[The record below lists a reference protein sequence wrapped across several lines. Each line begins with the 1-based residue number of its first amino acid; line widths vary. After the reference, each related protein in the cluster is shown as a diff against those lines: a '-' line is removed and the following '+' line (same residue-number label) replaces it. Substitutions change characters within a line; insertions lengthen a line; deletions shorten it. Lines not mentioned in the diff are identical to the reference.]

1 MNTEI
6 NSAKKEEKLKF
17 KYNKK
22 SKLNRKEWI
31 SSYLFLL
38 PAGIFF
44 ITFVVVPMFDGIL
57 ISFQDYTLR
66 GSKWIGLDNYI
77 SIFRDPIFIKSLGNT
92 LLLVLGNVPCVLVFS
107 LFVSLTIYKKS
118 SIVRSFFRSVF
129 YLPAIASVVSITVV
143 WGWILNPNYG
153 ILNYILQSLGG
164 SPHNWL
170 SDPSIAKWSIL
181 IINVTLSV
189 GQPIVLYLA
198 GLGNIPK
205 DYIEAA
211 EIDGA
216 NSRQVFFNITWPMLK
231 PTSLYIFIITT
242 INSFQ
247 CFSLIQLLTSG
258 GPNYSTTTIMYQVY
272 ENSFT
277 LGQFG
282 LASAMGMVLAVIV
295 IIVSMIQYKFL
306 GSDVNY

>member
-6 NSAKKEEKLKF
+6 NSTKTEDVLKF
-17 KYNKK
+17 KYNRK
-22 SKLNRKEWI
+22 SKLNRQEWK
-31 SSYLFLL
+31 SAYLFLL
-38 PAGIFF
+38 PAAIFF
-44 ITFVVVPMFDGIL
+44 ITFVVVPMIDGIL

-66 GSKWIGLDNYI
+66 QSKWIGLDNYI
-77 SIFRDPIFIKSLGNT
+77 KIFGDPVFRKSLGNT
-92 LLLVLGNVPCVLVFS
+92 MILVLGNVPCVLVFA
-107 LFVSLTIYKKS
+107 LFVSLTIYKRS
-118 SIVRSFFRSVF
+118 SKIRSFFRAVF

-153 ILNYILQSLGG
+153 ILNYIIQSLGG

-198 GLGNIPK
+198 ALGNIPK
-205 DYIEAA
+205 DYLEAA

-216 NSRQVFFNITWPMLK
+216 NSRQVFMHITWPMLK

-282 LASAMGMVLAVIV
+282 LASSMGMVLAVIV
-295 IIVSMIQYKFL
+295 IAISVIQYKFL
-306 GSDVNY
+306 GADVNY

>member
-92 LLLVLGNVPCVLVFS
+92 LLWF
-107 LFVSLTIYKKS
+107 
-118 SIVRSFFRSVF
+118 
-129 YLPAIASVVSITVV
+129 
-143 WGWILNPNYG
+143 
-153 ILNYILQSLGG
+153 
-164 SPHNWL
+164 
-170 SDPSIAKWSIL
+170 
-181 IINVTLSV
+181 
-189 GQPIVLYLA
+189 
-198 GLGNIPK
+198 
-205 DYIEAA
+205 
-211 EIDGA
+211 
-216 NSRQVFFNITWPMLK
+216 
-231 PTSLYIFIITT
+231 
-242 INSFQ
+242 
-247 CFSLIQLLTSG
+247 
-258 GPNYSTTTIMYQVY
+258 
-272 ENSFT
+272 
-277 LGQFG
+277 
-282 LASAMGMVLAVIV
+282 
-295 IIVSMIQYKFL
+295 
-306 GSDVNY
+306 